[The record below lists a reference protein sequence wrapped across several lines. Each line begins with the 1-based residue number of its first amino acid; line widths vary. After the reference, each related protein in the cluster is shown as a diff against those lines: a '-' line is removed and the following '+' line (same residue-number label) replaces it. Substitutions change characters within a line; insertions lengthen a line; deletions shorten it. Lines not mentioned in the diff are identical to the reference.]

1 MVMTLQ
7 NIHELVSFLTQS
19 ESIAMPI
26 ANRREQLVKQLAGWV
41 GGDSGYWSWG
51 RGIPLESTITPV
63 ATIATGFSKEQWLR
77 FPEVALSDQ
86 IVRLF
91 NQPIRE
97 LLKERDHVTVSRS
110 LIWNDAEWSSDHYV
124 QNVVHSLDWDNW
136 LISVRYL
143 TSDTWASMTLFRSL
157 GKPDFEP
164 ADLELVELVMS
175 SVEWMKPRVS
185 ESVCPSTFVDLS
197 PRLRSVM
204 LLLLDGQSR
213 KQIASSLSITLHTVN
228 DHCKEIYHRF
238 EVNSATELAAR
249 FLKSA

>member
-1 MVMTLQ
+1 MLQ
-7 NIHELVSFLTQS
+7 NIHELVGFLTQS
-19 ESIAMPI
+19 ESIALPI
-26 ANRREQLVKQLAGWV
+26 ADRRELLVKRLAGWV
-41 GGDSGYWSWG
+41 GSASGFWSWG
-51 RGIPLESTITPV
+51 RGIPLESNITPV
-63 ATIATGFSKEQWLR
+63 ATIVTGFSKEQLSR

-86 IVRLF
+86 TVRLF

-97 LLKERDHVTVSRS
+97 LLRKQDHVTVSRS
-110 LIWNDAEWSSDHYV
+110 MIWNDSEWSSDPFV
-124 QNVVHSLDWDNW
+124 RNVLHSLDWDNW

-143 TSDTWASMTLFRSL
+143 TSDTWASMTFFRSL
-157 GKPDFEP
+157 GKPDYEP
-164 ADLELVELVMS
+164 TDLELVELVMS
-175 SVEWMKPRVS
+175 SVEWMKPKVS
-185 ESVCPSTFVDLS
+185 ESVSPSTFVDLS